1 MGNGNGKWQG
11 LVSVTNQRSRL
22 IPIIQRGAGGQDRDK
37 VYYFNQLGG
46 IGKKSNMFAP
56 NADGVRLPY
65 QGSNVITPNPPPIPE
80 PEPEPIPTPEPEPE
94 AEFEP
99 EDEI

>member
-1 MGNGNGKWQG
+1 MPKARSMYPGSSGSLSRRTNNFSMGNGNGKWQG

-37 VYYFNQLGG
+37 VYCFNQLGG

-56 NADGVRLPY
+56 NADGVRLPC
-65 QGSNVITPNPPPIPE
+65 QGSNVIIPNPPP
-80 PEPEPIPTPEPEPE
+80 TP
-94 AEFEP
+94 
-99 EDEI
+99 